1 MLCGKVKKTNKQM
14 TNLISKFSKFIEWLF
29 PMRSAI
35 RQEIDWITERCD
47 KLEKRFEEMEKRVP
61 RKSVVFAWIVL
72 IVSTELNPKK
82 NKAHDAARF
91 GVN

>member
-1 MLCGKVKKTNKQM
+1 MN
-14 TNLISKFSKFIEWLF
+14 W
-29 PMRSAI
+29 
-35 RQEIDWITERCD
+35 
-47 KLEKRFEEMEKRVP
+47 KRGT

-91 GVN
+91 RVDKEV

>member
-29 PMRSAI
+29 PIRSAI

-47 KLEKRFEEMEKRVP
+47 KLEKRFDELEKRYSEECCFRMDCPNRINRVKP
-61 RKSVVFAWIVL
+61 QKKQ
-72 IVSTELNPKK
+72 ST
-82 NKAHDAARF
+82 
-91 GVN
+91 